1 MCETQTHTAVWPKQT
16 HAHSESTIFCTN
28 PISGTIHGGLR
39 GVVQAACDVFACKQ
53 AKPYRAMNITC
64 IWAYLNIRCPSGVH
78 LLRPSL
84 CVWAVCDEKNIGL
97 TCKPS
102 QVPRAAQAG
111 LCCHL
116 QLEAFPWNAAPEA
129 KASSCR
135 LPTKEQACDDE
146 ASCHWFCQRDK
157 VNLVFVTPHYPP
169 VFLCVC
175 LVTHFCRQGKCEER

>member
-1 MCETQTHTAVWPKQT
+1 MLATTHTPVLARMHWEWVCYCYCCYRPLITTKCAKKRVFVGRLVQAPVESPYVFVCEHKHIWPKQT

-39 GVVQAACDVFACKQ
+39 GVVQAACDVCACKQ

-64 IWAYLNIRCPSGVH
+64 TWAYLNIRCPSGVH

-84 CVWAVCDEKNIGL
+84 CVGAVCDEKNISL
-97 TCKPS
+97 TCKPG

-116 QLEAFPWNAAPEA
+116 QLEAFP
-129 KASSCR
+129 
-135 LPTKEQACDDE
+135 
-146 ASCHWFCQRDK
+146 
-157 VNLVFVTPHYPP
+157 
-169 VFLCVC
+169 
-175 LVTHFCRQGKCEER
+175 

>member
-1 MCETQTHTAVWPKQT
+1 MCVHQKLLLRPHMRLCAKHKRMCPTKT

-84 CVWAVCDEKNIGL
+84 CVGAVCDEKNIGL
-97 TCKPS
+97 TCKPG

-111 LCCHL
+111 LRCYL
-116 QLEAFPWNAAPEA
+116 RGERYPFTAAPEA
-129 KASSCR
+129 KASSCK

-146 ASCHWFCQRDK
+146 ASCH
-157 VNLVFVTPHYPP
+157 
-169 VFLCVC
+169 
-175 LVTHFCRQGKCEER
+175 

>member
-1 MCETQTHTAVWPKQT
+1 MTSLTILTYHWNLVEYFKTLKNGQKLGNGVHARCKPLLRPHMCLCAKHKRICPTKT

-97 TCKPS
+97 TCKPG

-116 QLEAFPWNAAPEA
+116 QLEAFP
-129 KASSCR
+129 
-135 LPTKEQACDDE
+135 
-146 ASCHWFCQRDK
+146 
-157 VNLVFVTPHYPP
+157 
-169 VFLCVC
+169 
-175 LVTHFCRQGKCEER
+175 